1 MKFCINS
8 GIILAILLSLVVSSG
23 ISAGDIPPISVQNVH
38 ATISADFFADK
49 QEGNV
54 PLTVSFT
61 DLSTGLHDNFEW
73 SFGDGESSSEQNP
86 VHLYQKPGVYTVS
99 LSVTGSAGSD
109 KKTRIGYIIAHEES
123 AKTDLSISD
132 PPECALED
140 ISSLS
145 IQHGEISETEGQESA
160 IESHELNESDE
171 SDDSDVAGVNQIN
184 TVPVPEETPVHADF
198 SVTDSTGVVPLK
210 VSFEDLSTGP
220 VTDWLWDFGDGTTS
234 AAPSPI
240 HIYQTPGT
248 YDITLVVKGDESQ
261 DSITKSGIIQVT
273 PPTIAAFTAEPDEG
287 TAPLQVR
294 FTDQS
299 SGDIIKREW
308 KFGDGIFSEMES
320 PTHVYEVPGTY
331 DVSLTVTGTSDE
343 DIMTRPSYIVVLP
356 ENPPPTQTPIP
367 VISPEHTP
375 SFSNAPD
382 PVLPEPIDDI
392 LPELTGEESTTIIP
406 ETEPEE
412 IYPDDEIES
421 LPSETSDQPELMM
434 EAETSQ
440 PTPPTANFEF
450 SPVTGLA
457 PLKVQFSDMS
467 TGEYETATW
476 NFGDG
481 TNSTEPDPVHIY
493 EKP

>member
-1 MKFCINS
+1 M
-8 GIILAILLSLVVSSG
+8 
-23 ISAGDIPPISVQNVH
+23 
-38 ATISADFFADK
+38 
-49 QEGNV
+49 
-54 PLTVSFT
+54 
-61 DLSTGLHDNFEW
+61 
-73 SFGDGESSSEQNP
+73 
-86 VHLYQKPGVYTVS
+86 
-99 LSVTGSAGSD
+99 SVTGSAGSD

-132 PPECALED
+132 PRMRVGGYFFIVDTAWRNIRD
-140 ISSLS
+140 RRAGIS
-145 IQHGEISETEGQESA
+145 

-343 DIMTRPSYIVVLP
+343 DIMTRPYIVVLP

-375 SFSNAPD
+375 SFS
-382 PVLPEPIDDI
+382 
-392 LPELTGEESTTIIP
+392 
-406 ETEPEE
+406 
-412 IYPDDEIES
+412 
-421 LPSETSDQPELMM
+421 
-434 EAETSQ
+434 
-440 PTPPTANFEF
+440 TP
-450 SPVTGLA
+450 
-457 PLKVQFSDMS
+457 
-467 TGEYETATW
+467 
-476 NFGDG
+476 
-481 TNSTEPDPVHIY
+481 
-493 EKP
+493 